1 MDGEVT
7 DRSWLGE
14 ELNDF
19 CAQYTIY
26 HVTEERE
33 HDTEEQTESETSM
46 SLKPLISHK

>member
-1 MDGEVT
+1 MYSRWVLHGEVT

-19 CAQYTIY
+19 CVQYTIC

-33 HDTEEQTESETSM
+33 HVAEEQTEGETSM
-46 SLKPLISHK
+46 SL